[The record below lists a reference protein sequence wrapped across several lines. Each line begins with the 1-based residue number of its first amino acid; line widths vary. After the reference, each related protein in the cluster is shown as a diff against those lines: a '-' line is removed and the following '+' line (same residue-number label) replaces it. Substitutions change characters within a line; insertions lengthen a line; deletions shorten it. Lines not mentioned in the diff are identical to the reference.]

1 LTSSKYVGWISRHAF
16 LSGTVIALVL
26 GLLFQL
32 SPSYWQ
38 LAILAGFAAGLVVKG
53 WLRGFAVGFA
63 GILVS
68 WIVYVAYAWVMFPT
82 PRLFSALGEIVGIPG
97 PILVV
102 LVMLIGSLFGGL
114 GGAIAAALQGI
125 IRIPRSRS
133 P

>member
-1 LTSSKYVGWISRHAF
+1 MKSSNYAGWISRHAF
-16 LSGTVIALVL
+16 LSGTVIALIL

-38 LAILAGFAAGLVVKG
+38 LAILAGFAAGLLVKG
-53 WLRGFAVGFA
+53 WWRGFAVGFV

-82 PRLFSALGEIVGIPG
+82 PRLISILGEIVGIPG

-102 LVMLIGSLFGGL
+102 IAMLVGSLFGGL
-114 GGAIAAALQGI
+114 GGAIAVALRAT
-125 IRIPRSRS
+125 IRTIR
-133 P
+133 

>member
-1 LTSSKYVGWISRHAF
+1 LKSPKYTGWVSRHAF

-53 WLRGFAVGFA
+53 WWRGFAVGFV

-68 WIVYVAYAWVMFPT
+68 WVVYVAYAWGMFPT
-82 PRLFSALGEIVGIPG
+82 SRLISALGEIVGIPG
-97 PILVV
+97 LILVV

-114 GGAIAAALQGI
+114 GGAIAAALRGM
-125 IRIPRSRS
+125 IRTVR
-133 P
+133 